1 MLNGDGNI
9 VWGPDPELTA
19 LGESQ
24 ARIQN
29 SLWKTEMAAGIPV
42 PQKGYCS
49 PLTRAM
55 RTAVIS
61 LDGVILNTHEN
72 VVVVENCREL
82 NGQHTCNKRRSKSYI
97 QDEFP
102 QLGIE
107 SGLTEEDELWDANKR
122 ESWEDVKRRARHVLE
137 AIFVN
142 DPGPYIS
149 ITTHAGVIG
158 AALNVMGR
166 SYYALPTGGVLPVV
180 VKGTTRS
187 LSS

>member
-9 VWGPDPELTA
+9 VWGRKHVRVHDHPTSVSNVLDLLSLCRSADPELTA

-29 SLWKTEMAAGIPV
+29 SLWKMEMAAGIPV

-72 VVVVENCREL
+72 VVVVE
-82 NGQHTCNKRRSKSYI
+82 
-97 QDEFP
+97 
-102 QLGIE
+102 
-107 SGLTEEDELWDANKR
+107 
-122 ESWEDVKRRARHVLE
+122 V
-137 AIFVN
+137 
-142 DPGPYIS
+142 
-149 ITTHAGVIG
+149 
-158 AALNVMGR
+158 GR
-166 SYYALPTGGVLPVV
+166 VRFL
-180 VKGTTRS
+180 
-187 LSS
+187 